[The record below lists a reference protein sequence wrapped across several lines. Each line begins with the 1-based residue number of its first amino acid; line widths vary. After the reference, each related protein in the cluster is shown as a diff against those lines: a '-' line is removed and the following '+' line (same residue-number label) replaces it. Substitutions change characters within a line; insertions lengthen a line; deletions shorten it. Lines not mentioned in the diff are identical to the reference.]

1 MGDFMKKI
9 SYWAIAFTYVGTVV
23 GAGFAS
29 GQEIKKYFAD
39 FGVYGLLGL
48 ILATILIAVLGEK
61 IMLICNK
68 KGIKTYD
75 KLLSLLANKTAAKI
89 FDFFITIF
97 LIGTITTM
105 CSGLGTL
112 LKQVFGIP
120 LWLGSLLL
128 MISSIF
134 VVKRGINGISKLN
147 VIVVPILIL
156 ITIIIAVTSFNG
168 IENISFVS
176 NASIAKGIFF
186 AILYVAYNVVMSI
199 SVLPALSVVA
209 NSISIKKGAILS
221 GVIIGILALLIYLDL
236 LSNYDIIQGVEIP
249 LAVLSNRYIGFYIVV
264 FVLEVFST
272 AVSALYGVY
281 GRINKNDIVLY
292 LISGTSYLFSL
303 FGFSNLITYL
313 YGVMGVIGI
322 VMIFVL
328 LKGEDK

>member
-29 GQEIKKYFAD
+29 GQEIKNYFAD

-48 ILATILIAVLGEK
+48 FLATILIAVLGEK

-68 KGIKTYD
+68 NGIKTYD
-75 KLLSLLANKTAAKI
+75 KLLSLLANKTTSKI

-120 LWLGSLLL
+120 LWVGSLLL

-134 VVKRGINGISKLN
+134 VMKKGINEISKLN
-147 VIVVPILIL
+147 VLVVPILIL

-168 IENISFVS
+168 IENISFSTDTTFVKS
-176 NASIAKGIFF
+176 AFF
-186 AILYVAYNVVMSI
+186 AVLYVAYNIVMSI
-199 SVLPALSVVA
+199 SILPALSVTTDR
-209 NSISIKKGAILS
+209 SSIKKGSALS

-236 LSNYDIIQGVEIP
+236 LSNYDIIQGIEIP
-249 LAVLSNRYIGFYIVV
+249 MAVLSNKYIGFYIII

-281 GRINKNDIVLY
+281 GRINKNDATLY
-292 LISGTSYLFSL
+292 LISGVSYVFSL
-303 FGFSNLITYL
+303 LGFSNLITYL
-313 YGVMGVIGI
+313 YGIMGVIGI
-322 VMIFVL
+322 IMIFVL
-328 LKGEDK
+328 LKGEGK